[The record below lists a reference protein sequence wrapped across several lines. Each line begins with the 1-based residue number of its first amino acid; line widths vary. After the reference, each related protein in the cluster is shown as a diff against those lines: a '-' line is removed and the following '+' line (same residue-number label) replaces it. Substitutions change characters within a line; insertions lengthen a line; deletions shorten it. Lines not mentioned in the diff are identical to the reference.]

1 MLNQIQIQIPTD
13 CGQQG
18 HMPCVSDYGR
28 SHGTHV
34 YSANALQIFSE
45 MKYMHG
51 CLLCEMHWGQTNST
65 SVCSLLVEILP
76 HECCFTAL
84 YTLAKACGSIWQP
97 RVLNEKEPL
106 AVRLCTHVPK
116 MHHMRLTRRN
126 LHAIDTAHQEL
137 LLEAGQ
143 VLSRDL

>member
-1 MLNQIQIQIPTD
+1 MLNQIQIQTLTD

-18 HMPCVSDYGR
+18 HMPCVSDCGR

-34 YSANALQIFSE
+34 YSANALQIFPE
-45 MKYMHG
+45 MKCMHG

-65 SVCSLLVEILP
+65 SV
-76 HECCFTAL
+76 AL
-84 YTLAKACGSIWQP
+84 YSWRSYVTSAALPPCIPWLKECGSIWQP
-97 RVLNEKEPL
+97 RVLNKKEHL
-106 AVRLCTHVPK
+106 AVRLCAHVPK

-126 LHAIDTAHQEL
+126 LHAVDTAHQ
-137 LLEAGQ
+137 EAGQ